1 MLSPPFP
8 ASIRTVIDATLSSA
22 TVSQAT
28 DDRPSIIM
36 APWLQVLE
44 AYAVAALLRTPAF
57 HRGVE
62 KVARQVHRVRHGI
75 PPEEL
80 GGTKLDDPQGNAYLR
95 HFGEELQTQLGL
107 AEARTAAK
115 SARREIPAEGENAE
129 AAWKGSVEESTSKAP
144 KQQQAEAQVQDADG
158 VWRDANR
165 EGSEGLPGP
174 KQGFLG
180 EYIGALRE
188 QMRTRGR

>member
-1 MLSPPFP
+1 
-8 ASIRTVIDATLSSA
+8 
-22 TVSQAT
+22 
-28 DDRPSIIM
+28 M

-80 GGTKLDDPQGNAYLR
+80 GGTKLDDPQGNAHFLK
-95 HFGEELQTQLGL
+95 HFGEVCSSQLGR

-115 SARREIPAEGENAE
+115 STRREIPAEGENAE
-129 AAWKGSVEESTSKAP
+129 AAWKGSVEESASKAP
-144 KQQQAEAQVQDADG
+144 KQQQAGTQVQDADG

-188 QMRTRGR
+188 QMRSRGR